1 MFYEYV
7 PLAVSC
13 VSFDVNVVKNIRFH
27 YHHQQ
32 QQQLLQ
38 GLGLFIYSDP
48 QVKRIYP
55 SIFSVGNLSHLL
67 LRR

>member
-13 VSFDVNVVKNIRFH
+13 VSFDVNVVKNIRFN

-32 QQQLLQ
+32 QQLQ
-38 GLGLFIYSDP
+38 GLVLFTYSDP

-67 LRR
+67 LGR